1 MLLVHLSFM
10 IDFIEMRLFVKDEF
24 IISDRDGK
32 HFLLSLN
39 LLSLGVSIGS
49 RDVYLDEYSNVQS
62 SSLYHPYSELKT
74 SFTNLAFKLMHEGSI
89 KPHVLI
95 KCSPAK
101 IMQGHNIFGSDN
113 LEIGIF
119 EMLGYLAEVNPDLYE
134 ILDIQSAQILNLDVT
149 YSARLKDDDQV
160 LKVLDFLRKVSSGSL
175 RKSKKF
181 FNETVYWGSENS
193 KRLSRKA
200 YCKAIE
206 FLLQLKKL
214 KKKAERGDLSAI
226 RVVKVMEDHRLI
238 EFMTGLLRL
247 ETRFKP
253 LWLTEHN
260 IPLNIFELIKYQQDN
275 PNFLQEIWQLANKPL
290 FEALEGHSMKALDH
304 DTVFSKI
311 CSVFDTYTKSG
322 RLSQTKSRNIFNFF
336 CALEMHGASTL
347 KIKYGKSQY
356 YNYMSQL
363 IECGFSKAYLQN
375 LDSESK
381 NNVIPFVQLV
391 KIDFQ
396 NQLPSW
402 YEEPVSRF
410 AHNLKAS

>member
-1 MLLVHLSFM
+1 M

-49 RDVYLDEYSNVQS
+49 RDVYLDEHSNVQS

-74 SFTNLAFKLMHEGSI
+74 SFTNLAFKLFHEGSI

-206 FLLQLKKL
+206 FLYQLKKL
-214 KKKAERGDLSAI
+214 RKKAERGDPSAI
-226 RVVKVMEDHRLI
+226 RVVKVMEDQRLI

-336 CALEMHGASTL
+336 CALEIHGASTL
-347 KIKYGKSQY
+347 KTKYGKSQY

-363 IECGFSKAYLQN
+363 TECGFSKAYLQN

-381 NNVIPFVQLV
+381 NNVIPFVQLI
-391 KIDFQ
+391 KIDFE
-396 NQLPSW
+396 NQLPNW

-410 AHNLKAS
+410 ATQLKAS